1 MPPYT
6 AWMPK
11 GAAWPSRRASLAIC
25 TTSSRVGAMTSAR
38 GAAGRPGRSR
48 ARRRV
53 KMVIRKAAVLPVPV
67 CACPAT
73 SRPASASGRTFS
85 WMGVQCVK
93 PAARMPAATGPGR
106 PKVVKLRPVRG
117 VVGSAAAGAVESG
130 ITYPRPSGGGG
141 RKSSRHR
148 LDPRARNM
156 EQNPRMSARPEAAR
170 IMLGFV
176 VRQCAVALGHAPT
189 PEELAS
195 WANEQGD
202 VLVAGQQLGA
212 GPGGGE
218 AARALAAAGVIAVVA
233 GSFAPGFAEAL
244 LAAGLPPLEVD
255 APAVFHTGQRMRLN
269 LEAGTIAN
277 LSSGDRLPVRNLTEE
292 LVERLRALLAR

>member
-1 MPPYT
+1 
-6 AWMPK
+6 
-11 GAAWPSRRASLAIC
+11 
-25 TTSSRVGAMTSAR
+25 SRVGAMTSAR

-48 ARRRV
+48 ARRGV

-73 SRPASASGRTFS
+73 SRPASASGRAFS

-106 PKVVKLRPVRG
+106 SKVVKLRPVRG

-189 PEELAS
+189 PEELAR
-195 WANEQGD
+195 WANEQRD
-202 VLVAGQQLGA
+202 
-212 GPGGGE
+212 
-218 AARALAAAGVIAVVA
+218 ARGRYRIF
-233 GSFAPGFAEAL
+233 GREIST
-244 LAAGLPPLEVD
+244 D
-255 APAVFHTGQRMRLN
+255 
-269 LEAGTIAN
+269 EAGGI
-277 LSSGDRLPVRNLTEE
+277 LRHPGRLVTVRPSPRWAFG
-292 LVERLRALLAR
+292 LVVHRTDS